1 LHLNNA
7 MTKTFTVAL
16 AVVVWMLT
24 PLQLARLEGEKAGAA
39 SSTDSLRLQVA
50 LDRAGFSPGE
60 IDGRSGQHTERAL
73 AAFRKARALPAG
85 AGFDDEVRA
94 ALGEHLVEPLVR
106 YTVTEADLAGPFADA
121 IPADLMKQAT
131 LKALAYASAWE
142 LLGERFH
149 ASPGLLQ
156 SLNAGKLSPG
166 RQIRVP
172 NVEPLVVPERTGVR
186 EQPPGATLPVARI
199 IVSARDGG
207 LVARDTQDRVV
218 FYAPVTVGGT
228 QDPLPAGSWKVV
240 EIFDRPIFNYNP
252 DLFWDADPSHAK
264 ARIAPGPNNPVGL
277 IWIDLDLENYGI
289 HGTPEPSRIGR
300 SQSHGCVRLTNW
312 DVVRLA
318 AMVAKSTPVI
328 FE

>member
-1 LHLNNA
+1 
-7 MTKTFTVAL
+7 MTHTFSVAVAL
-16 AVVVWMLT
+16 GVLFLT
-24 PLQLARLEGEKAGAA
+24 SAQPPERHAPDVKKTASTDTLQL
-39 SSTDSLRLQVA
+39 QVT

-60 IDGRSGQHTERAL
+60 IDGRPGKNTERAL
-73 AAFRKARALPAG
+73 AAFRAARALPAG
-85 AGFDDEVRA
+85 TGFDDEVRA

-121 IPADLMKQAT
+121 IPGDLMEQAT
-131 LKALAYASAWE
+131 LRSLAYTSAWE

-149 ASPGLLQ
+149 ASPRLLQ

-166 RQIRVP
+166 SQILVP
-172 NVEPLVVPERTGVR
+172 NVEPLVVPDRTGMR
-186 EQPPGATLPVARI
+186 EQTPGVTPAAVRI
-199 IVSARDGG
+199 VVTARDGG
-207 LVARDTQDRVV
+207 LVARDAQDRVV
-218 FYAPVTVGGT
+218 FYAPVTVGGV
-228 QDPLPAGSWKVV
+228 QDPLPTGTWKIV

-312 DVVRLA
+312 DAARLA
-318 AMVAKSTPVI
+318 SLVRPGTAVV
-328 FE
+328 FVE